1 AYRVETEG
9 GTTMRR
15 AVVPSMAVLLF
26 AAGIV
31 MAKVES
37 GLKVGEKAGAF
48 NVKDCTGP
56 AKGRSLCYR

>member
-1 AYRVETEG
+1 
-9 GTTMRR
+9 MRR
-15 AVVPSMAVLLF
+15 AVIPSMALLLF
-26 AAGIV
+26 AAGVV